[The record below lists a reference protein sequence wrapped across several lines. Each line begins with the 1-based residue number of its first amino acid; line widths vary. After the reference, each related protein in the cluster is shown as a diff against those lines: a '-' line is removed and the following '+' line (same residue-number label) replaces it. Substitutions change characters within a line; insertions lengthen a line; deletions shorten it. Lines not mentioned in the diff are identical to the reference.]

1 MANIKKGTVMVFNHN
16 YIGDDKTLG
25 EILIK
30 SFVAVLAERAELPET
45 MIFYNS
51 AVKLMVEEG
60 QVLDDLKTLEKNGVE
75 ILGCGTCLGHYEMKE
90 KIGVG
95 KVSNMYDIVDK
106 QMNAASVLY
115 PC

>member
-1 MANIKKGTVMVFNHN
+1 MANVKKGTVMVFNHN
-16 YIGDDKTLG
+16 YIGDDKALG

-30 SFVAVLAERAELPET
+30 SFMATLAESAELPET

-51 AVKLMVEEG
+51 AVKLMADAG

-75 ILGCGTCLGHYEMKE
+75 VLGCGTCLGHYELKE
-90 KIGVG
+90 KIQVG
-95 KVSNMYDIVDK
+95 QVSNMHTIVEK
-106 QMNAASVLY
+106 QMGAAKVLY